1 MNPHAP
7 REHDPGEEQ
16 YDVNNDARSTVSLLD
31 LARSLPAMALQA
43 PGMLRN
49 AAHMLVKSGD
59 RASIGLFFQRG
70 AAKHPDRPFLKFE
83 GRVYSWGEANA
94 QVNRYASVLAARG
107 VERGDV
113 VGILMTNRPEAL
125 FTVLATVKL
134 GATAGLLNN
143 NQRDTVL
150 QHSFGLLNSR
160 VDVIG
165 EECEEALDTL
175 AQPRPNLLWGNELEK
190 LSATADS
197 ANPAVC
203 EQITAKER
211 AYLIFTS
218 GTTGLPKA
226 SVMTHL
232 RWTKSMAGIGGLGV
246 RLDGNDTL
254 YCCLP
259 LYHNNAL
266 TVALSS
272 VIAGGATFALGRKF
286 SASRFWDEAI
296 STQATAFVYIGELCR
311 YLLNQP
317 ARRGDRTHS
326 VRLAVGNGMRPEI
339 WDEFQ
344 QRFGIKR
351 IVEFYGASE
360 GNVAFINAFSLDRTA
375 GFTPLP
381 FAIVEYDDATGKAK
395 RGADG
400 KVRRVRPG
408 GVGLLLAKVTD
419 RSPFDG
425 YTDKE
430 ATESKLVRDGFK
442 SGDCW
447 FDTGDLVRDQRWG
460 HIAFVDRLGDTFRW
474 KGENVATTE
483 VEGGFDGLDEVTQAV
498 VFGVDIPG
506 TDGKAGMAA
515 VTLAEGAEFDGKL
528 AAKALYERLPGY
540 AVPLF
545 IRIVAE
551 LEQTSTF
558 KSRKVEL
565 RKQGFD
571 ADAEGTLYVLA
582 GRTDGYV
589 PAYPDYASD
598 VAAAKAPRN

>member
-1 MNPHAP
+1 MST
-7 REHDPGEEQ
+7 
-16 YDVNNDARSTVSLLD
+16 DARSTVSLLD
-31 LARSLPAMALQA
+31 LVRSLPGMALQA

-49 AAHMLVKSGD
+49 VVHMGVKSGD
-59 RASIGLFFQRG
+59 KSSIGLFFQRG
-70 AAKHPDRPFLKFE
+70 AARHPDRPFLKFE
-83 GRVYSWGEANA
+83 GRVYTWGEANA
-94 QVNRYASVLAARG
+94 LVNRYAKVLAAHG
-107 VERGDV
+107 VQRGDV
-113 VGILMTNRPEAL
+113 VGILMVNRPEAL

-134 GATAGLLNN
+134 GATAGLLNH
-143 NQRDTVL
+143 NQRDVVL
-150 QHSFGLLNSR
+150 QHSFGLLNS
-160 VDVIG
+160 VLDVIG
-165 EECEEALDTL
+165 EECADALDTL
-175 AQPRPNLLWGNELEK
+175 TEPRPALLWSEQLDAEA
-190 LSATADS
+190 ATADAS
-197 ANPAVC
+197 NPAVT
-203 EQITAKER
+203 EEITARER

-246 RLDGNDTL
+246 RLEGKDTL
-254 YCCLP
+254 YSCLP

-286 SASRFWDEAI
+286 SATRFWDEAVA
-296 STQATAFVYIGELCR
+296 SEATAFVYIGELCR

-317 ARRGDRTHS
+317 AKPTDRAHHI
-326 VRLAVGNGMRPEI
+326 RLCVGNGLRPEL

-360 GNVAFINAFSLDRTA
+360 GNVAFINAFSVARTA

-381 FAIVEYDDATGKAK
+381 FAIVEYDDATGKAL
-395 RGADG
+395 RHPDG
-400 KVRRVRPG
+400 RLRRVPAG

-425 YTDKE
+425 YTDAT
-430 ATESKLVRDGFK
+430 ATESKLVRDGFAA
-442 SGDCW
+442 GDCW

-483 VEGGFDGLDEVTQAV
+483 VEGAFDGIGTVTQAV
-498 VFGVDIPG
+498 VFGVGIPG

-515 VTLAEGAEFDGKL
+515 VTLHEGAHFDGKV
-528 AAKALYERLPGY
+528 AAKTLYEQLPTY

-545 IRIVAE
+545 IRVVPE

-558 KSRKVEL
+558 KNRKVEL
-565 RKQGFD
+565 RNQGYADD
-571 ADAEGTLYVLA
+571 AQSTLYVLA

-589 PAYPDYASD
+589 PAYPEYASE
-598 VAAAKAPRN
+598 VAAGRAPAS

>member
-1 MNPHAP
+1 MNT
-7 REHDPGEEQ
+7 
-16 YDVNNDARSTVSLLD
+16 DARSTVSLFD
-31 LARSLPAMALQA
+31 LARSLPGMATQA
-43 PGMLRN
+43 PGMIRN
-49 AAHMLVKSGD
+49 AVHMLVRSGD
-59 RASIGLFFQRG
+59 KASIGLFFQRG
-70 AAKHPDRPFLKFE
+70 AAKHPDRPFLRFE
-83 GRVYSWGEANA
+83 GRQYTWGEANA
-94 QVNRYASVLAARG
+94 EVNRYANVLAAHG

-113 VGILMTNRPEAL
+113 VGILLSNRPEAL

-134 GATAGLLNN
+134 GATAGLLNH
-143 NQRDTVL
+143 NQRDAVL
-150 QHSFGLLNSR
+150 QHSFGLLNS
-160 VDVIG
+160 VLDVIG
-165 EECEEALDTL
+165 EECAEGFGTL
-175 AQPRPNLLWGNELEK
+175 TEPRPAVLWSEDLAARARTME
-190 LSATADS
+190 SADPVVT
-197 ANPAVC
+197 
-203 EQITAKER
+203 EEITARER

-226 SVMTHL
+226 SVMTHQ

-246 RLDGNDTL
+246 RLTGKDTL

-286 SASRFWDEAI
+286 SATRFWDEAI
-296 STQATAFVYIGELCR
+296 DNRATAFVYIGELCR

-317 ARRGDRTHS
+317 AKRTDRSHT
-326 VRLAVGNGMRPEI
+326 VRLCVGNGLRPEL

-344 QRFGIKR
+344 SRFGIKR

-360 GNVAFINAFSLDRTA
+360 GNVAFINAFGLDKTA

-381 FAIVEYDDATGKAK
+381 FAIVEYDDATGKAL
-395 RGADG
+395 RHPDG
-400 KVRRVRPG
+400 RLRRVRPG
-408 GVGLLLAKVTD
+408 GIGLLLAKVTNS
-419 RSPFDG
+419 SPFDG
-425 YTDKE
+425 YTDAA

-442 SGDCW
+442 PGDCW
-447 FDTGDLVRDQRWG
+447 FDTGDLVRDQRFG

-483 VEGGFDGLDEVTQAV
+483 VEGAFGGIDSVTQAV

-506 TDGKAGMAA
+506 ADGKAGMAA
-515 VTLAEGAEFDGKL
+515 VTLHEGAAFDGKV
-528 AAKALYERLPGY
+528 AAKALYDRLPTY

-545 IRIVAE
+545 IRVVPE

-565 RKQGFD
+565 RKQGYTPD
-571 ADAEGTLYVLA
+571 DHSALYVLA
-582 GRTDGYV
+582 GRADGYV
-589 PAYPDYASD
+589 PAYPDYAAE
-598 VAAAKAPRN
+598 VAAGRAPGN

>member
-1 MNPHAP
+1 MNT
-7 REHDPGEEQ
+7 
-16 YDVNNDARSTVSLLD
+16 DARSTVGLWD
-31 LARSLPAMALQA
+31 LARSLPGMALDA
-43 PGMLRN
+43 PSMIRN
-49 AAHMLVKSGD
+49 AVHMLVKSGD

-70 AAKHPDRPFLKFE
+70 AAAHPDRPFLKYE

-94 QVNRYASVLAARG
+94 QVNRYAHVLAARG

-113 VGILMTNRPEAL
+113 VGILVTNRPEAL
-125 FTVLATVKL
+125 LLVLATVKL

-143 NQRDTVL
+143 NQRDVVL
-150 QHSFGLLNSR
+150 RHSFGLLNSKL
-160 VDVIG
+160 DVIG
-165 EECEEALDTL
+165 EECADALETL
-175 AQPRPNLLWGNELEK
+175 GETRPNLLWTEELAVAAQ
-190 LSATADS
+190 SADTS
-197 ANPAVC
+197 NPAVC
-203 EQITAKER
+203 QEITARER

-218 GTTGLPKA
+218 GTTGMPKA

-246 RLDGNDTL
+246 RLRPDDTL

-272 VIAGGATFALGRKF
+272 VIAGGASFALGRKF
-286 SASRFWDEAI
+286 SATRFWDEAI
-296 STQATAFVYIGELCR
+296 ANEATAFVYIGELCR
-311 YLLNQP
+311 YLINQP
-317 ARRGDRTHS
+317 AKPADREHKI
-326 VRLAVGNGMRPEI
+326 RLAVGNGLRPEL
-339 WDEFQ
+339 WDEFR

-360 GNVAFINAFSLDRTA
+360 GNVAFINAFGVDKTA
-375 GFTPLP
+375 GFTPLA
-381 FAIVEYDDATGKAK
+381 FAIVEYDEATGKPL
-395 RGADG
+395 RGSDG
-400 KVRRVRPG
+400 KLRRVRPG

-425 YTDKE
+425 YTDKS
-430 ATESKLVRDGFK
+430 ATESKLVRDGFQG
-442 SGDCW
+442 GDCW

-483 VEGGFDGLDEVTQAV
+483 VEGAFGGIDAITQAV
-498 VFGVDIPG
+498 VYGVDIPG
-506 TDGKAGMAA
+506 ADGKAGMAA
-515 VTLAEGAEFDGKL
+515 VTLHEGAAFDGKV
-528 AAKALYERLPGY
+528 AAKALYDQLPNY

-545 IRIVAE
+545 IRVVGE

-565 RKQGFD
+565 RKQGF
-571 ADAEGTLYVLA
+571 ASDAEGDLYVLA
-582 GRTDGYV
+582 GRADGYV
-589 PAYPDYASD
+589 PAYDDYPGE
-598 VAAAKAPRN
+598 VAAGRAPAN

>member
-1 MNPHAP
+1 MSTT
-7 REHDPGEEQ
+7 GEEPPE
-16 YDVNNDARSTVSLLD
+16 VNNDARSTVSLVD
-31 LARSLPAMALQA
+31 LVRSLPAMAAQA
-43 PGMLRN
+43 PGMARN
-49 AAHMLVKSGD
+49 VVHMLVKSGD
-59 RASIGLFFQRG
+59 RASIGLFFQR
-70 AAKHPDRPFLKFE
+70 AAGRHPDRPFLRFE
-83 GRVYSWGEANA
+83 GREYSWGEANSE
-94 QVNRYASVLAARG
+94 VNRYAKVLAARG
-107 VERGDV
+107 VKRGDV

-125 FTVLATVKL
+125 LTVLAVVKL
-134 GATAGLLNN
+134 GATAGLLNH
-143 NQRDTVL
+143 NQRDVVL
-150 QHSFGLLNSR
+150 QHSFGLLNSV

-165 EECEEALDTL
+165 EECADALGTLSEA
-175 AQPRPNLLWGNELEK
+175 RPNLLWGRELE
-190 LSATADS
+190 AAARTADPS
-197 ANPAVC
+197 DPAVT

-218 GTTGLPKA
+218 GTTGMPKA

-246 RLDGNDTL
+246 RLQHNDTL

-272 VIAGGATFALGRKF
+272 VISGGATFALGRKF

-296 STQATAFVYIGELCR
+296 ASEATAFVYIGELCR
-311 YLLNQP
+311 YLINQP
-317 ARRGDRTHS
+317 PRRTDRLHKI
-326 VRLAVGNGMRPEI
+326 RLAVGNGLRPEL
-339 WDEFQ
+339 WDEFRN
-344 QRFGIKR
+344 RFGIKR

-395 RGADG
+395 RAPDG
-400 KVRRVRPG
+400 RLRRVPSG
-408 GVGLLLAKVTD
+408 GVGLLLAKVTT

-425 YTDKE
+425 YTDKS

-442 SGDCW
+442 KGDCW

-483 VEGGFDGLDEVTQAV
+483 VEGAFDGIEAITQAV
-498 VFGVDIPG
+498 VYGVDIPG

-515 VTLAEGAEFDGKL
+515 VTLDQDAEFDGKL
-528 AAKALYERLPGY
+528 AAKTLYDRLPTY

-545 IRIVAE
+545 IRVVGE

-565 RKQGFD
+565 RKQGYAPD
-571 ADAEGTLYVLA
+571 ADSRLYVLA
-582 GRTDGYV
+582 GRTEGYI
-589 PAYPDYASD
+589 PAFESYAED
-598 VAAAKAPRN
+598 VAAGKAPGN

>member
-1 MNPHAP
+1 
-7 REHDPGEEQ
+7 
-16 YDVNNDARSTVSLLD
+16 
-31 LARSLPAMALQA
+31 MAAQA

-49 AAHMLVKSGD
+49 AVHMLVKSGD
-59 RASIGLFFQRG
+59 KASIGLFFQRG
-70 AAKHPDRPFLKFE
+70 AAKHPDRPFLRFE
-83 GRVYSWGEANA
+83 GREYTWGEANA
-94 QVNRYASVLAARG
+94 EVNRYANVLAAHG
-107 VERGDV
+107 VKRGDV
-113 VGILMTNRPEAL
+113 VGILMANRPEAL

-134 GATAGLLNN
+134 GATAGLLNH
-143 NQRDTVL
+143 NQRDVVL
-150 QHSFGLLNSR
+150 QHSFGLLNS
-160 VDVIG
+160 VLDVIG
-165 EECEEALDTL
+165 EESAEALGTL
-175 AQPRPNLLWGNELEK
+175 AEPRPDLLWSEQLAAEA
-190 LSATADS
+190 ATANS
-197 ANPAVC
+197 ANPAVT

-246 RLDGNDTL
+246 RLTGEDTL

-286 SASRFWDEAI
+286 SATRFWEEAI
-296 STQATAFVYIGELCR
+296 ANQATAFIYIGELCR

-317 ARRGDRTHS
+317 PRRTDQAHT
-326 VRLAVGNGMRPEI
+326 VRLCVGNGLRPEL

-344 QRFGIKR
+344 HRFGIKR

-360 GNVAFINAFSLDRTA
+360 GNVAFINAFSVDKTA

-381 FAIVEYDDATGKAK
+381 FAIVEYDDATGKAL
-395 RGADG
+395 RHPDG
-400 KVRRVRPG
+400 RLRRVGKG
-408 GVGLLLAKVTD
+408 GVGLLLAKVTKS
-419 RSPFDG
+419 SPFDG
-425 YTDKE
+425 YTDAS

-442 SGDCW
+442 DGDCW
-447 FDTGDLVRDQRWG
+447 FDTGDLVRDQGFG

-483 VEGGFDGLDEVTQAV
+483 VEGAFDGIDFLTQAV

-515 VTLAEGAEFDGKL
+515 VTLHEGAAFDGKV
-528 AAKALYERLPGY
+528 AAKALYAHLPTY

-545 IRIVAE
+545 IRVVPE

-565 RKQGFD
+565 RKAGYD
-571 ADAEGTLYVLA
+571 PDDTGALYVLA
-582 GRTDGYV
+582 GRAEGYV
-589 PAYPDYASD
+589 PFYADYPSE
-598 VAAAKAPRN
+598 VAAGRAPVN

>member
-1 MNPHAP
+1 M
-7 REHDPGEEQ
+7 
-16 YDVNNDARSTVSLLD
+16 SLFD
-31 LARSLPAMALQA
+31 LARSLPGMAVAA
-43 PGMLRN
+43 PGMIRN
-49 AAHMLVKSGD
+49 VGHLLVKSGD
-59 RASIGLFFQRG
+59 KASIGLFFQRG
-70 AAKHPDRPFLKFE
+70 AAKHPDRPFLRFE
-83 GRVYSWGEANA
+83 GRQYTWGEANA
-94 QVNRYASVLAARG
+94 EVNRYANVLAAHG
-107 VERGDV
+107 VKRGDV
-113 VGILMTNRPEAL
+113 VGILMSNRPEAL
-125 FTVLATVKL
+125 LTVLATVKL
-134 GATAGLLNN
+134 GATAGLLNH
-143 NQRDTVL
+143 NQRDAVL
-150 QHSFGLLNSR
+150 QHSFGLLNSAL
-160 VDVIG
+160 DVIG
-165 EECEEALDTL
+165 EESADALATL
-175 AQPRPNLLWGNELEK
+175 TEPRPNLIWSQQLATE
-190 LSATADS
+190 ATTADA
-197 ANPAVC
+197 ANPAVT

-226 SVMTHL
+226 SVMTHQ

-246 RLDGNDTL
+246 RLTGKDTL

-296 STQATAFVYIGELCR
+296 ANQATAFVYIGELCR

-317 ARRGDRTHS
+317 ARRNDRGHRI
-326 VRLAVGNGMRPEI
+326 RLCVGNGLRPEL

-360 GNVAFINAFSLDRTA
+360 GNVAFINAFSIDKTA

-381 FAIVEYDDATGKAK
+381 FAIVEYDDATGKAL
-395 RGADG
+395 RQPDG
-400 KVRRVRPG
+400 RLRRVRPG

-419 RSPFDG
+419 SSPFDG
-425 YTDKE
+425 YTDAS
-430 ATESKLVRDGFK
+430 ATESKLVRDGFA

-447 FDTGDLVRDQRWG
+447 FDTGDLVRDQRFG

-483 VEGGFDGLDEVTQAV
+483 VEGAFDGIDSVTQAV

-506 TDGKAGMAA
+506 ADGKAGMAA
-515 VTLAEGAEFDGKL
+515 VTLHEGAVFDGKV
-528 AAKALYERLPGY
+528 AAKALYDHLPTY

-545 IRIVAE
+545 IRVVPE

-565 RKQGFD
+565 RK
-571 ADAEGTLYVLA
+571 EGYALDDQTALYVLA
-582 GRTDGYV
+582 NRTDGYV
-589 PAYPDYASD
+589 PAYPGYAAD
-598 VAAAKAPRN
+598 VAAGKAPGN